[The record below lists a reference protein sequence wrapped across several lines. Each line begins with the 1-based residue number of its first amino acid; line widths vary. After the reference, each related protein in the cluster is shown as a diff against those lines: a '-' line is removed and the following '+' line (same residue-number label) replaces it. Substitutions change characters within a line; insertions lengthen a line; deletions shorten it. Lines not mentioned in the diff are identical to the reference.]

1 MANSFMHGLFLR
13 TALPAFVIALSGAMA
28 PGPLLALVIA
38 QVLAQ
43 GGFAVFWIL
52 AGHAAVE
59 AVFVTALA
67 RGFGRPLQKGRVRMW
82 LSLTG
87 GAVLVWL
94 GWMLAVQAGQITV
107 TAQAAPA
114 LSAAALFFGGAGV
127 SLSNP
132 YFTGW
137 WATVGA
143 GQVAALRL
151 EKPRDYIA
159 FVIGHELGDA
169 AWYAAVAVLLI
180 FGRRWLS
187 PGVYRTL
194 LLLCACMMVLLGAVF
209 GVIAFRVRKERRL
222 PGAQA

>member
-1 MANSFMHGLFLR
+1 MATSSRQGRFVR
-13 TALPAFVIALSGAMA
+13 TALPAFFIALSGAMA

-43 GGFAVFWIL
+43 GGLAVFWVL
-52 AGHAAVE
+52 AGHAAIE

-67 RGFGRPLQKGRVRMW
+67 RGFGRLLQRARVRMW
-82 LSLTG
+82 LSLVG
-87 GAVLVWL
+87 GAVLVWM
-94 GWMLAVQAGQITV
+94 GWMLAVQAGEVAV

-114 LSAAALFFGGAGV
+114 LSAAALFLGGAGV

-151 EKPRDYIA
+151 KEPRDYIA
-159 FVIGHELGDA
+159 FLTGHELGDT
-169 AWYAAVAVLLI
+169 AWYATVAVLLT
-180 FGRRWLS
+180 FGRQWLS
-187 PGVYRTL
+187 VGVYRTL
-194 LLLCACMMVLLGAVF
+194 LLLCAGTMVVMGAAF
-209 GVIAFRVRKERRL
+209 GIVAFRARTGRRS
-222 PGAQA
+222 PAP